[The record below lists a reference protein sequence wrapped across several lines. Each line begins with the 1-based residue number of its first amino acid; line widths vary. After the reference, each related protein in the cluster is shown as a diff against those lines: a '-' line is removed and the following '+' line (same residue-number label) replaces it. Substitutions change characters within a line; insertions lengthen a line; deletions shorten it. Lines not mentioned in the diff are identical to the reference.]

1 MCDRGVER
9 LRFRSFQ
16 LPDCAFSLPFDSLP
30 LVFQASPCLCPVL
43 VPYPES
49 FGMPIRHYY
58 GYCTLQSPDSSFL
71 KILSHEITSRAS
83 VAALRKSIRKKSS
96 RHLLLNLRILHRA
109 SGALGILH
117 LGQYFHVAVRPAK
130 TSGAERF
137 PKSYSAWWL
146 NSSACR
152 WRWRWVL
159 PKFRGLELRSS
170 IEPVASLT
178 LGQEVKCNRHPFE
191 TKSHRTIEYSTKSQI
206 SPT

>member
-1 MCDRGVER
+1 VIEAWKDFGSDRFNSRTVPSHCLLTAYPSFFR
-9 LRFRSFQ
+9 L
-16 LPDCAFSLPFDSLP
+16 PH
-30 LVFQASPCLCPVL
+30 ASPLFLFPIPKVSACRSATITVTVRCKARTPPFSKFCHMKSHH
-43 VPYPES
+43 VP
-49 FGMPIRHYY
+49 R
-58 GYCTLQSPDSSFL
+58 
-71 KILSHEITSRAS
+71 

-206 SPT
+206 FPT